1 MAFLSF
7 PDFASCARS
16 RLKAPYNM
24 ESAGVT
30 TGCTH
35 SRLRQRPATGT
46 PAHPFES
53 AGVKPAG
60 VRLLSMLFVL
70 ITGALSAPAHS
81 TAVCSDTPASGE
93 RIECTEDSTS
103 TSDITI
109 DAVDI
114 DIDTS
119 GTTEAGVKA
128 SHEGTADIDIGV
140 SASSA
145 DTPSTIDTT
154 GERAAGV
161 HGVHTGTGNNSVTV
175 TDTAITTQGVES
187 RGVYAQHVGSG
198 GVEIDVQDTSIN
210 TTGDRSGGID
220 GSHRGEGTGDID
232 IDVQDTTIE
241 TAGQGAYGIYST
253 SEGNTESHNV
263 VVKTR
268 RTTITTMG
276 DDTHGIWVRNE
287 TTGGNITIDGEDD
300 SITTNGLN
308 AYGIYGYHTGE
319 GKISILLRDL
329 AITTQSMALHPT
341 YGDTFSNGIWARHEG
356 TGDVDVELQGGTLD
370 TKGAYSYG
378 VYGRL
383 GSATNGGT
391 LSIETGS
398 GNTITTTGESGHGIV
413 AYHYGTSEDTSLISI
428 DVGGSIDTSGAGAQ
442 GVRVGIVNADGA
454 PERVAGLDEDGYRRQ
469 TVTVDGSVSSAA
481 EGVFLAG
488 GGRVIIGTQGSI
500 DSDSGV
506 AILATGTVAAVPE
519 DSTDPNNVIPAIA
532 AIPPKLRVDLNLGG
546 RRVAQV
552 FGDNWI
558 INDGGET
565 TLAVNDV
572 VLHDGATGVIA
583 DAVAH
588 NGAWNVRMREEG
600 VTVTDRTDPDPVN
613 WTISDPA
620 LGVIA
625 DRDFSVADFNE
636 TRIPAPPPP
645 PPVPTVPPAPEPK
658 VYSVENSVSTESDTQ
673 AGIHVEGDGMV
684 HIGPTGSISA
694 YSGIAIL
701 ATQGTSGNGGTQG
714 QLFGGDVAGGV
725 GPRSAGAVSEIAP
738 LASTDGPKLIVD
750 MDLDGRRVE
759 DVIGDDWIINDGGKT
774 TIIINGVTL
783 HEGATGITDEVA
795 PNGAYNVAV
804 VGEGVLV
811 TDRTDP
817 DPANWIISDPALGI
831 LADRDFSAKDFLYL
845 PASGGS
851 PVFVEEYAPRAAV
864 YEALPGFLLRMS
876 DPGSFTRRALS
887 PDSLVWVRVSAG
899 KGSYEAERESVGAEY
914 DYDHHSVEAGKD
926 IYLGEHATGSAS
938 LRHVSGS
945 ADVSSPVRGGKI
957 DAEGIGLTLG
967 LSVDGPS
974 AYYAAGGFSLTRYDM
989 DLFSDELGRLEADVE
1004 AYAQS
1009 LDLEVGKRMTT
1020 GAGVTLAP
1028 RARLMHSEVDV
1039 EKFTDVVDAR
1049 VSGVD
1054 ATRITASLGMAA
1066 ETAQAR
1072 NWWGGTVSLHGSVDL
1087 AHTLDGMETS
1097 IDVSGEELSSKPIRT
1112 RLLLDLGGTY
1122 RRGHISFGAELTA
1135 GGLGSD
1141 DEHYAGR
1148 ITLGRHF

>member
-1 MAFLSF
+1 MAFSGFCKLCQ
-7 PDFASCARS
+7 AQ
-16 RLKAPYNM
+16 LKAPYNM
-24 ESAGVT
+24 ESAGIT

-35 SRLRQRPATGT
+35 RRHGLRPMPGT
-46 PAHPFES
+46 PT
-53 AGVKPAG
+53 G
-60 VRLLSMLFVL
+60 VRLLPL
-70 ITGALSAPAHS
+70 IFALIAAVISAPAHS
-81 TAVCSDTPASGE
+81 TAVCSDTPDTGE
-93 RIECTEDSTS
+93 RIECTEGTTSTS
-103 TSDITI
+103 TITI
-109 DAVDI
+109 DAVDV

-119 GTTEAGVKA
+119 IAAEPGVKA
-128 SHEGTADIDIGV
+128 SHEGTADVDIGV

-154 GERAAGV
+154 GDRAPGV
-161 HGVHTGTGNNSVTV
+161 HGVHIGTGNNSVTV
-175 TDTAITTQGVES
+175 TDTAITTQGLES
-187 RGVYAQHVGSG
+187 RGVYAQHAGSG
-198 GVEIDVQDTSIN
+198 DVE
-210 TTGDRSGGID
+210 
-220 GSHRGEGTGDID
+220 

-241 TAGQGAYGIYST
+241 TTGDRSDGIDGSHRGAGAGDIEIDVQDTTIDTAGQGAYGIYST
-253 SEGNTESHNV
+253 SEGNTEPHSALI
-263 VVKTR
+263 KTR

-287 TTGGNITIDGEDD
+287 TDGGNITIDGEDD

-308 AYGIYGYHTGE
+308 AHGIYGYHVGE

-329 AITTQSMALHPT
+329 AITTQSTALHPNW
-341 YGDTFSNGIWARHEG
+341 GDTFSNGIWARHEG
-356 TGDVDVELQGGTLD
+356 TGDVEVELQGGTVD

-383 GSATNGGT
+383 GSTTNGGT

-398 GNTITTTGESGHGIV
+398 GNAITTTGDSGHGIV
-413 AYHYGTSEDTSLISI
+413 AYHYGTSEDTSLITI
-428 DVGGSIDTSGAGAQ
+428 DVGGSIDASGSGAQ
-442 GVRVGIVNADGA
+442 GVRVGALNADGA
-454 PERVAGLDEDGYRRQ
+454 PERVAAIGTDGYRRQ

-488 GGRVIIGTQGSI
+488 GGKVVIGSQGSI

-519 DSTDPNNVIPAIA
+519 DSTDPNNVIPAIP
-532 AIPPKLRVDLNLGG
+532 AIPPKLRVDLSLAG

-552 FGDNWI
+552 LGDNWI

-565 TLAVNDV
+565 TLAVNNV
-572 VLHDGATGVIA
+572 VLHDGATGVVA
-583 DAVAH
+583 DAVAR

-600 VTVTDRTDPDPVN
+600 VTVTDRTDPDPAN

-620 LGVIA
+620 LGIVL

-636 TRIPAPPPP
+636 TRIPPPPPP
-645 PPVPTVPPAPEPK
+645 PPVPTVPPVPEPQ
-658 VYSVENSVSTESDTQ
+658 VYSVENSVSTESNTG

-714 QLFGGDVAGGV
+714 QSFGGGV
-725 GPRSAGAVSEIAP
+725 EARSADAVSEIAP

-783 HEGATGITDEVA
+783 HEGATGVTEEVA
-795 PNGAYNVAV
+795 PNGAFNVAV
-804 VGEGVLV
+804 AGEGVLV

-817 DPANWIISDPALGI
+817 DPANWTISDPALGI
-831 LADRDFSAKDFLYL
+831 TADRDFSAKDFLYL
-845 PASGGS
+845 PASGGA

-864 YEALPGFLLRMS
+864 YEALPGFLLRLG
-876 DPGSFTRRALS
+876 DPGPFTRRALS
-887 PDSLVWVRVSAG
+887 PDSPVWVRVSAG
-899 KGSYEAERESVGAEY
+899 KGSYEAERVSVGAEY
-914 DYDHHSVEAGKD
+914 DYDHHSMEAGKD
-926 IYLGEHATGSAS
+926 ISLGEHATGSAFI
-938 LRHVSGS
+938 RHVSGS
-945 ADVSSPVRGGKI
+945 ADVSSPTKGGKI
-957 DAEGIGLTLG
+957 DAEGIGLALG

-974 AYYAAGGFSLTRYDM
+974 AYYVAGGFSFTRYDM
-989 DLFSDELGRLEADVE
+989 DLSSDELGRLKTDVG
-1004 AYAQS
+1004 AYVQS
-1009 LDLEVGKRMTT
+1009 LDLEVGRRMTT
-1020 GAGVTLAP
+1020 GGGVTLAP
-1028 RARLMHSEVDV
+1028 RVRLMHSEVDM
-1039 EKFTDVVDAR
+1039 EKFTDAVDAR
-1049 VSGVD
+1049 VSGID
-1054 ATRITASLGMAA
+1054 ATRITASLGVAA
-1066 ETAQAR
+1066 ETVQAR
-1072 NWWGGTVSLHGSVDL
+1072 NWWGGAVSLRGSVDL
-1087 AHTLDGMETS
+1087 AHTLGGMETR

-1122 RRGHISFGAELTA
+1122 RRGRTSLGAEITA

-1148 ITLGRHF
+1148 VTLGRHF